1 MAGQWEGGKGDKD
14 RVDMKKYRDNWDAID
29 WGKKSPREKE
39 PLPEKQPNETEV
51 SEED

>member
-29 WGKKSPREKE
+29 WSKGKETPKEKE
-39 PLPEKQPNETEV
+39 PIET
-51 SEED
+51 DAKKD

>member
-29 WGKKSPREKE
+29 WSKSKE

>member
-29 WGKKSPREKE
+29 WSKAKE
-39 PLPEKQPNETEV
+39 PTKESKPTEPEFDQ
-51 SEED
+51 ED